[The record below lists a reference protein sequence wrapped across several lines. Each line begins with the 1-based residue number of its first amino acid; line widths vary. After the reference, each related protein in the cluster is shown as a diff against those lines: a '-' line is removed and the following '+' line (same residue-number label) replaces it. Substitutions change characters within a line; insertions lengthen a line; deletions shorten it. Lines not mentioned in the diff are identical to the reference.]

1 MIVYVVQEGDTIT
14 SIASKYRVSEKR
26 LQQENFVSDPN
37 NLAVGDTL
45 VITYPKQIHIVKDGD
60 TLISIAKDYNIP
72 LMQLYRNNPHLW
84 EDETLI
90 VGQMIVISYQTKG
103 ETMTSGYVFSFV
115 GKDILRMTLP
125 YLTYL
130 NIFNYT
136 LAPKGGLVSVYDE
149 TDIITMTKQFG
160 VQPLLLVSGLNFRGE
175 RSPELVYEILLNVDN
190 QINQANRIVEIM
202 QEKGYYGVNIVF
214 TMLNERSQS
223 LYIEFLK
230 RVVPLINEAGF
241 KVFITIDSEFSDE
254 ENGDKFERVD
264 YSEFNNLIEG
274 TFLRRFY
281 WGTLYGPPRPVA
293 SIQDISEY
301 LDYVKTMIEPKKLNI
316 GFPLLGY
323 LWTLPYIEGFT
334 RANAYSISA
343 SINLANVTDTP
354 ILFDEVSKT
363 PHFRY
368 VNELPIETIDY
379 EVWFVDA
386 RTINEIV
393 TLAIDNKL
401 QGTGLW
407 NIMSYYPQIW
417 LIINSTFKIIK
428 LLPEE

>member
-60 TLISIAKDYNIP
+60 TLINIAKEYNIP
-72 LMQLYRNNPHLW
+72 LMQLYRNNPYLW
-84 EDETLI
+84 EVETLT
-90 VGQMIVISYQTKG
+90 VGQMLVISYHTKG
-103 ETMTSGYVFSFV
+103 ESMTSAYVFYFV
-115 GKDILRMTLP
+115 GEDILRTTLP

-130 NIFNYT
+130 SIFNYT
-136 LAPKGGLVSVYDE
+136 LAPKGGLVSDNDE
-149 TDIITMTKQFG
+149 TDIITMAKQFG
-160 VQPLLLVSGLNFRGE
+160 VQPLLLVSGFDFKGE
-175 RSPELVYEILLNVDN
+175 RYPELVFEILQDVEN
-190 QINQANRIVEIM
+190 QMNQANRMIQIM

-214 TMLNERSQS
+214 TLLNERTQP

-230 RVVPLINEAGF
+230 RVVPYINRAGF
-241 KVFITIDSEFSDE
+241 KVFTTVDIDFREVEDGE
-254 ENGDKFERVD
+254 KFDRVD
-264 YSEFNNLIEG
+264 YSEFNNLVEG

-301 LDYVKTMIEPKKLNI
+301 LAYVKTMIEPKKLNI

-323 LWTLPYIEGFT
+323 LWPLPYIEGFT
-334 RANAYSISA
+334 RANAYTISA

-368 VNELPIETIDY
+368 VNELPLETIDY

-386 RTINEIV
+386 RSINEIV
-393 TLAIDNKL
+393 KLTIDNKL

-407 NIMSYYPQIW
+407 NVMSYYPQIW
-417 LIINSTFKIIK
+417 LIINSTFNIIK